1 MSNVYFISDGT
12 YVKIG
17 KSNNVI
23 NRLSILNTGNAATL
37 TLLGYI
43 LQESEEAAFK
53 LEKELHKV
61 YEKSKVKG
69 EWFNLSEIDT
79 LNLQTNYG
87 MICTDHTLLLDGFLK
102 VFIPLNGM
110 VILIGMGR
118 NLMKRKHKLKPID
131 LLSEMANMTSNEAFA
146 FITLRDSLNWDT
158 LTKQYSLTIIPN
170 QSEFTTYQQKQ
181 FKLGVKSL
189 IDKDL
194 VKRIKRGS
202 YMINPMAI
210 VPSNFEEAEKV
221 WLELSNGN

>member
-23 NRLSILNTGNAATL
+23 NRLSILNTGNADTL

-110 VILIGMGR
+110 VILIGTGR

-158 LTKQYSLTIIPN
+158 LTKQYSLIIVPN

-194 VKRIKRGS
+194 VKRIKRGN

-210 VPSNFEEAEKV
+210 VPSNFEEAEKL

>member
-210 VPSNFEEAEKV
+210 IPSNFEEAEKL

>member
-23 NRLSILNTGNAATL
+23 NRLSLLNTGNAATL

-53 LEKELHKV
+53 LEKELHKL

-110 VILIGMGR
+110 VILIGTGR

-131 LLSEMANMTSNEAFA
+131 LLSEMANMTSNESFA

-210 VPSNFEEAEKV
+210 IPSNFEEAEKL

>member
-110 VILIGMGR
+110 VILIGTGR

-131 LLSEMANMTSNEAFA
+131 LLSEMANMTSNESFA
-146 FITLRDSLNWDT
+146 FLTLRDSLNWDT

>member
-17 KSNNVI
+17 KSNNVTT
-23 NRLSILNTGNAATL
+23 RLSILNTGNASTL

-43 LQESEEAAFK
+43 LQESDEAAFK
-53 LEKELHKV
+53 LEKELHKI

-69 EWFNLSEIDT
+69 EWFNLSEVDT

-102 VFIPLNGM
+102 VFIPLTGE
-110 VILIGMGR
+110 VILIGTGR

-131 LLSEMANMTSNEAFA
+131 LLSEMANMTSNESFA

-210 VPSNFEEAEKV
+210 IPSNFEEAEKL
-221 WLELSNGN
+221 WMELSNGN

>member
-17 KSNNVI
+17 KSNNVTT
-23 NRLSILNTGNAATL
+23 RLSILNTGNAATL

-69 EWFNLSEIDT
+69 EWFNLSEVDT

-102 VFIPLNGM
+102 VFIPLTGM
-110 VILIGMGR
+110 VILIGTGR

-131 LLSEMANMTSNEAFA
+131 LLSEMANMTSNESFA

-210 VPSNFEEAEKV
+210 IPSNFEEAEKL

>member
-110 VILIGMGR
+110 VILIGTGR

-158 LTKQYSLTIIPN
+158 LTKQYSLTIVPN

-210 VPSNFEEAEKV
+210 IPSNFEEAEKL